1 MTTAKATLWTN
12 ATIIR
17 KGDIRIIILGV
28 ANIANKVTLSSGDRP
43 SSDISTVVLIN
54 GNAAAITVKTSGVL
68 DFSNVSG
75 YVTSGNAMGQIVY
88 MV

>member
-1 MTTAKATLWTN
+1 M
-12 ATIIR
+12 
-17 KGDIRIIILGV
+17 RIIILDV
-28 ANIANKVTLSSGDRP
+28 ANIANKVTLP
-43 SSDISTVVLIN
+43 SSDRPASNMTTVVLIN
-54 GNAAAITVKTSGVL
+54 GSAAAVTVKTSGVL